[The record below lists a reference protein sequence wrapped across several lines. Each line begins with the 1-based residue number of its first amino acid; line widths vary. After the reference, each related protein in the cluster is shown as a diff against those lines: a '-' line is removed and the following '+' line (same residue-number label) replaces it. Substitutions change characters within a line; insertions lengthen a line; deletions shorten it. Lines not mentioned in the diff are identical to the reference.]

1 MTEIFWTF
9 LITSGVG
16 LVLAIGRIIYKSKC
30 VTIRCGCIE
39 IERDII
45 TEERIDE
52 IQLARNRR
60 NAAAATG
67 GESEEDDFV

>member
-16 LVLAIGRIIYKSKC
+16 LVLAVGRIIYKSKC

-45 TEERIDE
+45 TEERIDK
-52 IQLARNRR
+52 IQIARNRR
-60 NAAAATG
+60 NASAATG
-67 GESEEDDFV
+67 VESEQDFV

>member
-16 LVLAIGRIIYKSKC
+16 LVLAVGRIIYKSKC
-30 VTIRCGCIE
+30 VTISVCGCIE

-60 NAAAATG
+60 NASAATG
-67 GESEEDDFV
+67 VESEQDFV